1 MASTFLTAE
10 WRKLIMAN
18 YVVAEDLLQPYL
30 PVGTE
35 LDKYNGCCY
44 VSLVGF
50 LFQNTRLKSI
60 PVPFHRTFEEVNLR
74 LYVQHTRSNGE
85 RRRGVVFISEL
96 VPRFAL
102 SLVANT
108 IYGENYA
115 TMPLRHRWDQNAE
128 RRSVRYEWRHKNR
141 WNKLQVEAALDPT
154 PIEGDSP
161 EEFFTEHYWG
171 YTKRG
176 GWTSE
181 YQVLHPRWM
190 VYPVLQHSIDVD
202 FGELYGREFA
212 SLSERAP
219 ESILLAEGSEIEVR
233 AGQRIAAA
241 S

>member
-1 MASTFLTAE
+1 
-10 WRKLIMAN
+10 
-18 YVVAEDLLQPYL
+18 
-30 PVGTE
+30 
-35 LDKYNGCCY
+35 
-44 VSLVGF
+44 
-50 LFQNTRLKSI
+50 
-60 PVPFHRTFEEVNLR
+60 
-74 LYVQHTRSNGE
+74 
-85 RRRGVVFISEL
+85 
-96 VPRFAL
+96 
-102 SLVANT
+102 
-108 IYGENYA
+108 
-115 TMPLRHRWDQNAE
+115 
-128 RRSVRYEWRHKNR
+128 
-141 WNKLQVEAALDPT
+141 LDPT